1 MKLSLRVLVPALLA
15 MAAVPAAAQQQPQ
28 SIAVGQVVTGQLNAS
43 DSALEGGARYDTWSF
58 QARAGQLLI
67 ISMGSDEFDTYAYL
81 GEGTGGEFR
90 EISNND
96 DSMGSTHSS
105 IEFRVPRD
113 GTYLIRASSFEEG
126 EGTYTLLVY
135 DAGS

>member
-1 MKLSLRVLVPALLA
+1 MKHVLKLLVPLLA
-15 MAAVPAAAQQQPQ
+15 MAAAPLAAQQPRTVA
-28 SIAVGQVVTGQLNAS
+28 IGQLVAGELDAS
-43 DSALEGGARYDTWSF
+43 DSALEGGARYETWSF

-81 GEGTGGEFR
+81 GEGSGSEFR

-96 DSMGSTHSS
+96 DSLSSTHSS

-113 GTYLIRASSFEEG
+113 GTYLIRASSFETG
-126 EGTYTLLVY
+126 EGKYTLLVF